1 MAPEPIPRAAGAV
14 TLASPRRGA
23 APARAGSG
31 AVTASQGCYRR
42 ARGVTAEPGLSP
54 CRGCHRGARGCQPRV
69 PPGAAPPWPV
79 PNSPSGRSG
88 ARFPRWK
95 PPVLCG
101 VGGQPRCSVCI
112 ALPPFVILTW
122 CVKVAVLF
130 RFYVEPKCTLFFR
143 KETRVPSAVG
153 FWRPK
158 AFEVKQL
165 QNLSVVAFSKY
176 FLVLRNYARSLA
188 GISFSS

>member
-1 MAPEPIPRAAGAV
+1 MIGDHPPLRSNQTVI
-14 TLASPRRGA
+14 TRRGA
-23 APARAGSG
+23 GANPARGRRGDLGEPAARGG
-31 AVTASQGCYRR
+31 PGQGRQRGCHRQPGVLPQSQGCHRGAR
-42 ARGVTAEPGLSP
+42 AVTMPGLSPQSPGLSP

-101 VGGQPRCSVCI
+101 VGGQPRSSVCI

-158 AFEVKQL
+158 AFEVK
-165 QNLSVVAFSKY
+165 
-176 FLVLRNYARSLA
+176 
-188 GISFSS
+188 